1 MPDIDLKKNSI
12 LKQALMK
19 ALEGGELF
27 TRGELLPRGDAPAE
41 EVAPEGDVPEE
52 ENFLNEM
59 FDMRDEPK
67 FPREGNILE
76 ELIKRFSE

>member
-27 TRGELLPRGDAPAE
+27 SRGDAPAE
-41 EVAPEGDVPEE
+41 EVAPEGDVPEG
-52 ENFLNEM
+52 ENFMNEM

-67 FPREGNILE
+67 LPQEGNILE